1 MTIELYH
8 GSDHIIEQPE
18 LGKGRLKNDYGKG
31 LYCTEERDLAREWG
45 VSRSRDGIVNQYQ
58 LETNGLTLLD
68 LGGNEFCV
76 LHWLTVLLENREFDL
91 TTPLAVE
98 AKEYLLEHFRPAYE
112 TYDLI
117 KGYRADD
124 SYFSFAQDFI
134 GGGISY
140 RQLTRAMHLGKLGEQ
155 VVLKSEAAFA
165 RLQYRGYEVASREE
179 WYPKK
184 VHRDRAARAAYFNVE
199 KNRRQKGDL
208 YILQILD
215 EEMKPDDP
223 RLR

>member
-1 MTIELYH
+1 MIIELYH

-31 LYCTEERDLAREWG
+31 FYCTEERDLAREWG

-124 SYFSFAQDFI
+124 SYFSFAQDFLN
-134 GGGISY
+134 GAISY
-140 RQLTRAMHLGKLGEQ
+140 RQLTNAMRLGKLGEQ
-155 VVLKSEAAFA
+155 IVVKSPRAFEQL
-165 RLQYRGYEVASREE
+165 RLQCRKEPAPERR
-179 WYPKK
+179 P
-184 VHRDRAARAAYFNVE
+184 VH
-199 KNRRQKGDL
+199 L
-208 YILQILD
+208 T
-215 EEMKPDDP
+215 DP
-223 RLR
+223 G